1 MAKRTSNI
9 SSPTKISNGVMRF
22 KVDDHLSKAIEKQ
35 QSSDVYSN
43 YVHIVVSE
51 HDVMLDFYR
60 VSRIPGKVDI
70 ELVHNQKIFL
80 PIAVGK
86 GLAEALN
93 KTLSSYEEG
102 TGIEIE
108 TDQINEAISEEE
120 KNE

>member
-1 MAKRTSNI
+1 
-9 SSPTKISNGVMRF
+9 MRF